1 MVETLQGSF
10 LQILGT
16 RLVILGLPHKKR
28 DKLGLNRHL
37 RFKKKWF
44 YYWQFWYGMIDVD
57 VSCHNFGWG
66 ATELYNCWNDCSKQS
81 QIPNIYADSFSQIFL
96 FAHHLGFQMLIL
108 QPAVQC
114 IQAEHTTAHN
124 TSCMSHIPSY
134 IPMFGC
140 QGCKSYIFMAVGL
153 RQNRARIHVFM
164 KNIGSIGPRS
174 LNKPKHCISP

>member
-16 RLVILGLPHKKR
+16 RRVILGLPHKKR

-81 QIPNIYADSFSQIFL
+81 KSQTY
-96 FAHHLGFQMLIL
+96 MLIAFPKYFYL
-108 QPAVQC
+108 HIIWDSKCWSCSQRFNVYRLNTPLLTIHPAC
-114 IQAEHTTAHN
+114 RIFH
-124 TSCMSHIPSY
+124 HIFPCLGVKAVNPTYSWLWVCVKT
-134 IPMFGC
+134 GLE
-140 QGCKSYIFMAVGL
+140 FMCSWK
-153 RQNRARIHVFM
+153 I
-164 KNIGSIGPRS
+164 
-174 LNKPKHCISP
+174 